1 MSRNACTNRSSI
13 VLMSFEKN
21 PMRFFSFSLLCVV
34 GAEPRL
40 RVIRARKLVVSN
52 VPGRRSVPRL
62 QAPHSRNSH
71 TQFRGIPSGRC
82 EIGTTGNFSFRQ
94 MTDSQFSGA
103 ALYGARRRQEGLSSR
118 ERASTQRRRQK
129 SFQQAR
135 RRRGGAKLL
144 CARCR
149 FAPVE

>member
-40 RVIRARKLVVSN
+40 PVLRAHTLVVSN

-62 QAPHSRNSH
+62 QAPHGRNSH

-82 EIGTTGNFSFRQ
+82 EIGTTGGFSFRQ
-94 MTDSQFSGA
+94 MTGSQFAGT
-103 ALYGARRRQEGLSSR
+103 ALTVCWHCIVRSRLERSSCLCRAPYTLHDRR
-118 ERASTQRRRQK
+118 
-129 SFQQAR
+129 
-135 RRRGGAKLL
+135 
-144 CARCR
+144 
-149 FAPVE
+149 